1 MPQRIT
7 IKITPRSKENKIVG
21 LKNGILRVRIAAP
34 PVEGKANRAL
44 VAFLADAW
52 GVSRPSIRIVQ
63 GETSREKVLE
73 VPDSIPLQKGM
84 I

>member
-52 GVSRPSIRIVQ
+52 GVSKSSIRIVR

-73 VPDSIPLQKGM
+73 VPDGIPLQKGM